1 MKNLRKN
8 SRRSFV
14 KKSALATGAVLAN
27 PFFSEAMVNS
37 SSEKK
42 LKISVIGCG
51 GRGSGAAVQALKA
64 DKNVELVSMA
74 DAFRDRIDK
83 SLKGIIDS
91 FEGQKNINVKEKN
104 KFVGFDAYKKA
115 IDK

>member
-14 KKSALATGAVLAN
+14 KKSALATGVVLAN

-42 LKISVIGCG
+42 LKISI
-51 GRGSGAAVQALKA
+51 
-64 DKNVELVSMA
+64 
-74 DAFRDRIDK
+74 
-83 SLKGIIDS
+83 
-91 FEGQKNINVKEKN
+91 
-104 KFVGFDAYKKA
+104 
-115 IDK
+115 